1 MEGKND
7 PAGGVFSILMSRL
20 PTTPRR
26 DFLQTTGLS
35 LLGLPLVSQ
44 WTASTVSAA
53 EAVAKTAVAPA
64 LPPLNRFPRMMQEW
78 LVDQMREIE
87 AEGDAKRAALKTKA
101 EAEAYVK
108 SVQERIRQ
116 SFGPMPEKTP
126 LNAKVTQVVER
137 DVYRIENI
145 VFESRPGYLVTG
157 NLYVPKG
164 RSGRLPAT
172 VGVCGHSQNGKA
184 AEAYQSFA
192 QGLARQGHICFIIDP
207 VGQGERFQY
216 LKEGSLKSRLGGG
229 VSEHIQMG
237 NSQTLVGEFL
247 GSWFAW
253 DGIRALDYL
262 LTRAEVDP
270 QHLGVT
276 GNSGGGTQTTWLCGL
291 EPRFTMGAPSCFVTT
306 FRRNVENELPADTE
320 QCPPQALALGLDH
333 ADFLAAMAPKPVLIM
348 SQEKDFFDTRGSAEA
363 YERLKT
369 LYTLLGKPENIQLHV
384 GPDPHG
390 YSQSNREAMY
400 GFFNKVTGVSQE
412 HAEPTL
418 VIEKDETL
426 WCTPKGQVAELNSRT
441 LMSFTQEKA
450 RALAVQRPG
459 LKGAALKTA
468 VREVL
473 RLPELPQSAPD
484 YGILRSVGSRKY
496 PAKAYCI
503 YTVETEPGIH
513 ALVTRLQEEAL
524 TSRMPGAAKRAVLYI
539 SHHSAD
545 AETRSEPL
553 VQEVLQAEPESAFYA
568 CDVRGI
574 GDSQPDTCGADQFLK
589 PYGSHYFYAA
599 HGLMLN
605 RPLLGQ
611 RVFDVLRVIQ
621 ALRAAGH
628 QEVHLVGRGW
638 GALVA
643 AFAALL
649 SDEVKQ
655 VSLKNALTSFAQ
667 IAEDPAYQWPYAIML
682 PDVLAHFDLP
692 ECYAALANKK
702 LQNLEPWGAGDGMK
716 L

>member
-1 MEGKND
+1 MSAPSSA
-7 PAGGVFSILMSRL
+7 PAI
-20 PTTPRR
+20 TPRR
-26 DFLQTTGLS
+26 QFLQSTGLTLLS
-35 LLGLPLVSQ
+35 LPALAHAQQGGSKPKSP
-44 WTASTVSAA
+44 ASTK
-53 EAVAKTAVAPA
+53 VATPTPASSPA
-64 LPPLNRFPRMMQEW
+64 LEPLNRFPRMQQDW
-78 LVDQMREIE
+78 LVDGVREIE
-87 AEGDAKRAALKTKA
+87 AQGHAKRAALKTQA
-101 EAEAYVK
+101 DAEAYVK

-116 SFGPMPEKTP
+116 SFGPLPEKTP
-126 LNAKVTQVVER
+126 LNAKVTGVVER
-137 DVYRIENI
+137 EAYRIENI
-145 VFESRPGYLVTG
+145 VFESRPGYFVTG

-164 RSGRLPAT
+164 RTGKMPAT
-172 VGVCGHSQNGKA
+172 VGLCGHSLNGKA

-192 QGLARQGHICFIIDP
+192 QGLARLGHLCFLIDP

-216 LKEGSLKSRLGGG
+216 LDNAGLKSRLGGG

-247 GSWFAW
+247 GTWFAW

-262 LTRAEVDP
+262 LTRDEVDP

-320 QCPPQALALGLDH
+320 QCPPQVLALGLDH
-333 ADFLAAMAPKPVLIM
+333 LDFLAAMAPKPVIIM
-348 SQEKDFFDTRGSAEA
+348 AQEKDFFDARGSAEA
-363 YERLKT
+363 YEQLKK
-369 LYTLLGKPENIQLHV
+369 LYTLLGKPENIQLHT

-400 GFFNKVTGVSQE
+400 RFFNKVTGLPEVA
-412 HAEPTL
+412 AEPALTL
-418 VIEKDETL
+418 EKDETL
-426 WCTPKGQVAELNSRT
+426 LCAPKGQVAELKSRT

-450 RALAVQRPG
+450 AELSKQRKA
-459 LKGAALKTA
+459 LKGETLKTA

-473 RLPELPQSAPD
+473 RLPSLPATAPD
-484 YGILRSVGSRKY
+484 YGILRNAGSRKY
-496 PAKAYCI
+496 PAKAYCT

-524 TSRMPGAAKRAVLYI
+524 TSRMPGAAPRALLYI

-545 AETRSEPL
+545 AEMRGDAW
-553 VQEVLQAEPESAFYA
+553 VQGLIQAEPDAAFYG

-574 GDSQPDTCGADQFLK
+574 GESQPNTCGVDQFLK

-628 QEVHLVGRGW
+628 QEIHLVGRGW
-638 GALVA
+638 GALA
-643 AFAALL
+643 AGLAALF
-649 SDEVKQ
+649 SKEVKQ
-655 VSLKNALTSFAQ
+655 VTLRNALSSFQ
-667 IAEDPAYQWPYAIML
+667 SIAEDAEYQWPYAIML
-682 PDVLAHFDLP
+682 PGVLAHFDLP
-692 ECYAALANKK
+692 DCYAELANQK
-702 LQNLEPWGAGDGMK
+702 LQNLEPWGARDGMK